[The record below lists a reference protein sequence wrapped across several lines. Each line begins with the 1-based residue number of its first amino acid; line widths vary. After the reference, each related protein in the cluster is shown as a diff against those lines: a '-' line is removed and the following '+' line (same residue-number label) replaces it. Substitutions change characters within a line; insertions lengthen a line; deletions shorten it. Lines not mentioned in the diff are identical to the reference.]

1 MGCPG
6 KDREVERMNQI
17 ALNVD
22 CMESVSYTHLD
33 VYKRQCR
40 NRDGRKMT
48 SAVNLEK
55 AICKEEND
63 GKQNDFAGAA
73 LL

>member
-1 MGCPG
+1 
-6 KDREVERMNQI
+6 
-17 ALNVD
+17 
-22 CMESVSYTHLD
+22 
-33 VYKRQCR
+33 
-40 NRDGRKMT
+40 MT

>member
-1 MGCPG
+1 
-6 KDREVERMNQI
+6 
-17 ALNVD
+17 
-22 CMESVSYTHLD
+22 
-33 VYKRQCR
+33 
-40 NRDGRKMT
+40 MT
-48 SAVNLEK
+48 SAVNLEKAICKEEK